1 MHALRVSQFI
11 LSQEIKKNMINEFI
25 VKAQKDNNQLF
36 VLLDGIFM
44 KSEIDLAFQLI
55 KKEIKKLEPGYKVL
69 IDIQN
74 LDAGNSSFEFKFN
87 KYRRILRLMGA
98 GTVKFLGLS
107 SLFTQNKLET
117 GGDYS
122 YKNEWYF

>member
-1 MHALRVSQFI
+1 
-11 LSQEIKKNMINEFI
+11 MINDFI
-25 VKAQKDNNQLF
+25 VKAQKDNNQLY
-36 VLLDGIFM
+36 VLLDGVFM

-55 KKEIKKLEPGYKVL
+55 KNEIQKLKPGYKVL

-74 LDAGNSSFEFKFN
+74 LDAGVFAFEFKFN
-87 KYRRILRLMGA
+87 KYRKMLKLMGA

-107 SLFTQNKLET
+107 SLFTQNRVET

-122 YKNEWYF
+122 YENEWYF

>member
-1 MHALRVSQFI
+1 
-11 LSQEIKKNMINEFI
+11 MINDFI
-25 VKAQKDNNQLF
+25 VKAQKDNNQLY

-55 KKEIKKLEPGYKVL
+55 KNEIKKLEPGYKVL

-74 LDAGNSSFEFKFN
+74 LDAGTSALELKFN
-87 KYRRILRLMGA
+87 KYRKMLKLMGA

-107 SLFTQNKLET
+107 SLFTQNKVEI

-122 YKNEWYF
+122 YENEWFF